1 MAVLLLG
8 DIELVCEQDGTT
20 IPIAGPKRRA
30 VLAILALELGRVV
43 PLSRICELLWG
54 DELVPPRAKAAVQG
68 HIAALRKVL
77 PASGMHI
84 ETRPGGYRMSGPPE
98 AVDHARFL
106 TLLEQVSRSEQT
118 SPDEHGER
126 ARADLLADALDVWRG
141 SALAGLPG
149 TDLQRTLAAE
159 LEELRTRTL
168 ERWARIELFG
178 KDAGAARVIPALEAA
193 ARAEPLRESLIALLI
208 RGLNQDGQRAQALEL
223 YERTRGRLADELGVD
238 PGPELRTAAGAVR
251 PVRRPEASQKAVGLP
266 IPSIPP
272 VAQVSAAPEFV
283 TAASP
288 EPGAATGLAV
298 PQMLPPDVQAL
309 VGRAGET
316 AYLDRMCG
324 PGHDG
329 PGRVVVT
336 GPAGVGKTAAVVHW
350 AHSVAGGFPDG
361 RLFADLR
368 GFDPGGPLDPAEVL
382 AGFLRALGLPG
393 RALPRELDEL
403 AELYQ
408 RTVGPLRLLVVLDN
422 AACAQE
428 VRLLI
433 PGGVHCVAV
442 VTSRVTL
449 EELCV
454 GADAGVL
461 VLDGLAPD
469 AAAALLTRTVGAA
482 RVAAEPGATG
492 EIIGY
497 CERLPLALLLCGA
510 RLALRPAWRLQ
521 DLVYELADE
530 RGRFAALDADGSHR
544 LVGTLDLTR
553 RRLSP
558 DGARLLALLGLHP
571 GADLDAACA
580 AALLGLDEDAAR
592 RALGNLA
599 AYHLTDETAPGRHAR
614 HSLIRAYS
622 ARLLDQEV
630 TPQERHDASV
640 RLLSHYADR
649 IIAAREQLE
658 GARSPGPR
666 CTTDATDATDATV
679 RVHEWFRREEP
690 TLRALV
696 ARAGEQGDDALAR
709 LAVTVASKSPLLYFS
724 EGKLLQ
730 EWELMTGIAVRVAER
745 LGDAG
750 LRARTLAAHA
760 TALTSRGRP
769 AEAASWH
776 ERAVAA
782 ADVSGDAKVRFG
794 ALNGLQSALIALG
807 RATDALP
814 ALEGMLGI
822 ATRLGD
828 ARRTARALNNL
839 ADAWVNLGKADLALE
854 YADRALELLA
864 GNHTGLDSAF
874 VTQTR
879 AEALYALGRRE
890 DALAATRTALAR
902 SREHHAEILE
912 ADFTTFLAGVLAEGG
927 RAEDRAEAVG
937 CLRRALELYERQGRE
952 TRGVRTRLAALGV

>member
-8 DIELVCEQDGTT
+8 DIELVCGQDGTA
-20 IPIAGPKRRA
+20 IPVAGPKRRA

-54 DELVPPRAKAAVQG
+54 GELVPPRAKAAVQG

-106 TLLEQVSRSEQT
+106 ILLDQVSRSERT
-118 SPDEHGER
+118 SPDDHGER
-126 ARADLLADALDVWRG
+126 ARADLLADALGLWRG

-149 TDLQRTLAAE
+149 TDLQRSLAAE

-178 KDAGAARVIPALEAA
+178 KDAGAAGVIPTLEAA

-208 RGLNQDGQRAQALEL
+208 RGLHQDGQRAQALEL
-223 YERTRGRLADELGVD
+223 YERTRGRLAEELGVD
-238 PGPELRTAAGAVR
+238 PGRELRAAAGAVR
-251 PVRRPEASQKAVGLP
+251 PLRRPATSQKAVGLP
-266 IPSIPP
+266 IPSISP
-272 VAQVSAAPEFV
+272 VAQVSAAPEFEA
-283 TAASP
+283 AASS
-288 EPGAATGLAV
+288 EPGAAAGAVVV
-298 PQMLPPDVQAL
+298 PQLLPPDVQAL

-336 GPAGVGKTAAVVHW
+336 GPAGVGKTATVVHW
-350 AHSVAGGFPDG
+350 AHSVADGFPDG
-361 RLFADLR
+361 RLFADLS

-393 RALPRELDEL
+393 RALPRGLDEL

-422 AACAQE
+422 AACAEE
-428 VRLLI
+428 VRPLI
-433 PGGVHCVAV
+433 PGGVRCATV

-454 GADAGVL
+454 EADAGVL

-521 DLVYELADE
+521 DSVHELADE

-571 GADLDAACA
+571 GADLDTACA
-580 AALLGLDEDAAR
+580 AALLGLEEEAAR

-599 AYHLTDETAPGRHAR
+599 AYHLTDETAPGRHTR

-630 TPQERHDASV
+630 TPPERYDASV
-640 RLLSHYADR
+640 RLLSHYAER
-649 IIAAREQLE
+649 IAAAREQLE
-658 GARSPGPR
+658 GAQSTGPR
-666 CTTDATDATDATV
+666 RATDATV

-690 TLRALV
+690 ALRVLV
-696 ARAGEQGDDALAR
+696 AQAGEQGDDELAR
-709 LAVTVASKSPLLYFS
+709 LAVAVASKSPLLYFS
-724 EGKLLQ
+724 EGKLLH
-730 EWELMTGIAVRVAER
+730 EWELMTGLAVRVAAR
-745 LGDAG
+745 LGDAE
-750 LRARTLAAHA
+750 LRARTLGAHA

-769 AEAASWH
+769 AEAVSWH

-782 ADVSGDAKVRFG
+782 ADASGDAEVRFG
-794 ALNGLQSALIALG
+794 ALNGLQSALIAVG
-807 RATDALP
+807 RAADALP

-822 ATRLGD
+822 ANRLGD
-828 ARRTARALNNL
+828 TRRTARALNNL
-839 ADAWVNLGKADLALE
+839 ADALVNLGKADPALE
-854 YADRALELLA
+854 YADRALALLA
-864 GNHTGLDSAF
+864 DNHTNLDSAF

-879 AEALYALGRRE
+879 AEALHALGRRE
-890 DALAATRTALAR
+890 DALAATRTALAL

-927 RAEDRAEAVG
+927 RAEERAEAVG
-937 CLRRALELYERQGRE
+937 CLRRALKLYERQGRE
-952 TRGVRTRLAALGV
+952 TGSVRTRLAALGV